1 MWCDV
6 MIRKIK
12 ILFVLSLLLLVSIGA
27 VSAIED
33 ADMNITSSDGDIIET
48 SDAIDVVSSA
58 EEETVISDSSDD
70 VLSDEPITVT
80 AQNYLSYF
88 DKNGNAQSTINEG
101 DTVKLDG
108 SFSNVN
114 FIFNKKVNVEGT
126 SSCSLSGCTV
136 KLLSGASGSVVSNL
150 IIRNY
155 ADYAQGVCLDG
166 ADECIV
172 KNCFINNTGQSSYAI
187 ALGNNANNNQ
197 IIDNQLSCYG
207 ETYGHNA
214 RSTPPLV
221 VFGSHNNY
229 IANNHLECDDANGIY
244 FSNYGGGPFT
254 GGESNYNTIFN
265 NTIKYNV
272 LPTSWSYGI
281 QVMGSYNL
289 IDSNTVIGAYRGIS
303 TVVSQYSPG
312 GNIIVNNRV
321 VNLIGNDFS
330 NGRPSGGENAI
341 VGTYNSIIKNNRIE
355 NASIMASGSGISAL
369 DNSTV
374 ENNYVEV
381 ANYAGKGISAYGDD
395 IKVKNNTIITVSGIG
410 IFQQGAF
417 NNLTVDS
424 NSITSKSGVGVHI
437 IKENNKNRPKD
448 VKIINNRISTK
459 AEYIINALDVELD
472 SNWEIRNNL
481 GGSILTPN
489 GTYDA
494 NRPIYEYNGTVHEIT
509 SQNWDTYI
517 DDNGNFKSNII
528 KEHDTLKFVG
538 TFANKEI
545 KINSPVKITGNNP
558 IFYNTTFNVISGGV
572 WIENLTIINNKSK
585 INNWGIVVNKVDD
598 GVTIINNNISVY
610 DLKSAYA
617 IYIVGSSLI
626 DVINNTLFSSGDFLT
641 YTLLSYSAYECRF
654 INNTI
659 NTLGTGEVY
668 TYTDEYCIDGE
679 WVCIDGE
686 WYYSESNT
694 VCIDGEWYALE
705 GQRVCIDGEWYA
717 LEGQRVC
724 IDGEWY
730 NLEGQQVCIDGQQVC
745 LDGQNVCLDGQN
757 VCLDG
762 QNVCL
767 DGQQVSFDGSCLDGS
782 HVVQELQRTYGI
794 LMLYSSDNEVS
805 RNKVNVSSKLNRT
818 LPNIGNNSSKNTI
831 IGIDLYYNSHNNTFS
846 ENEVFVK
853 GNDNYIYGMG
863 VLGYYTGHNAPNG
876 QGANSNQFIDNKISL
891 EGTYFATGIIVGD
904 ESKNTLVKNNVIVVR
919 ATNVTYGVTLEMS
932 HKSTVENNS
941 ITLNSDLIYG
951 LQAYASNE
959 NNICGNDFNLKAK
972 KIYGIAF
979 NSDNNIISNNKMVA
993 NSTGENLTFKE
1004 LDSINGENSGMF
1016 LCGNSTGNLIKCNNI
1031 TSTHGYAINI
1041 DSLASGN
1048 TVSDNYLVSQL
1059 GNANAAVNNLGN
1071 NDINE
1076 NYAYLISGLLSQ
1088 SEIPYLEFGNYTFT
1102 VDDELTEKLEGAK
1115 VDFYVVD
1122 VFIGSSNLKNG
1133 SATLSYRLGED
1144 FTPATYMIHCIV
1156 SKEDY
1161 KITTFDSYL
1170 SITLGNLNVEVANI
1184 SVKDGLNGRFSAKV
1198 TNALGKP
1205 VSNVKI
1211 IFYRDSQ
1218 PIGRVV
1224 TDNDGVA
1231 TLITIVPNSLA
1242 GSYEIKAKID
1252 ESDYYFAAEGIGNL
1266 TILDIAPVNI
1276 QVEESLIFG
1285 GILATLTDNNGFGID
1300 SKKVLVNIG
1309 GAQFTLKTDSNGQIT
1324 LPNVKAGSYALSIK
1338 LDPDKVHEPINYTGK
1353 LSVLAPLSENKGF
1366 NVFYGN
1372 AVNYKVRVRGSD
1384 GNYVGANINVVI
1396 KVNGKTYNVK
1406 TDKNGYASKSIK
1418 LGVGKYTITAEYKGY
1433 KVSNKIIFKAT
1444 LTAKNIVKKKA
1455 KKIKF
1460 SAKLV
1465 DKNGKILKNKK
1476 VTFKIKNKKYTSKTN
1491 KKGIATVVLKN
1502 LKVGKYTITSS
1513 YGGCSIKNTIKIK
1526 K

>member
-1 MWCDV
+1 
-6 MIRKIK
+6 MIRKIN

-27 VSAIED
+27 ASAMED
-33 ADMNITSSDGDIIET
+33 TDMNITSSDEAIMET

-58 EEETVISDSSDD
+58 EEETVLSDSSDE
-70 VLSDEPITVT
+70 VLSDNPITVT
-80 AQNYLSYF
+80 SQNYLSYF
-88 DKNGNAQSTINEG
+88 DKNGNAQSTINDG
-101 DTVKLDG
+101 DTVKLEG

-114 FIFNKKVNVEGT
+114 FIFNKKVIVEGT

-166 ADECIV
+166 ADGCIV

-187 ALGNNANNNQ
+187 ALGNNANSNQ
-197 IIDNQLSCYG
+197 IIDNQLCCYG

-244 FSNYGGGPFT
+244 FSSYGGGPFT
-254 GGESNYNTIFN
+254 GGESNNNTIFN
-265 NTIKYNV
+265 NTIQYNV

-281 QVMGSYNL
+281 QVMGSYNV

-303 TVVSQYSPG
+303 TVVSQNSPG
-312 GNIIVNNRV
+312 GNVIVNNRV

-341 VGTYNSIIKNNRIE
+341 VGTYNSIIKNNRVE

-381 ANYAGKGISAYGDD
+381 AYYAGKGISAYGND
-395 IKVKNNTIITVSGIG
+395 IKVKNNTIITGSGIG

-417 NNLTVDS
+417 NNLIVDS
-424 NSITSKSGVGVHI
+424 NIITSKSGVGVHI
-437 IKENNKNRPKD
+437 IKENNKNRPRN

-459 AEYIINALDVELD
+459 AEYIINAWDVELD

-481 GGSILTPN
+481 GGSVLTPN

-494 NRPIYEYNGTVHEIT
+494 NRPTYEYNGTVHEIT

-517 DDNGNFKSNII
+517 DDNGNLKSNII

-641 YTLLSYSAYECRF
+641 YTLLSYSAYDCRF

-668 TYTDEYCIDGE
+668 RFTDEYCIDGE
-679 WVCIDGE
+679 WVCIDGD

-705 GQRVCIDGEWYA
+705 GQRVCIDG
-717 LEGQRVC
+717 Q
-724 IDGEWY
+724 WY

-767 DGQQVSFDGSCLDGS
+767 DGQQVFIDGSCLDGS

-794 LMLYSSDNEVS
+794 LMLYSSDNQVS

-818 LPNIGNNSSKNTI
+818 LPNIGNNSSSNTI

-876 QGANSNQFIDNKISL
+876 QGASDNKFIDNKIAL
-891 EGTYFATGIIVGD
+891 EGTYFVTGIIVGD
-904 ESKNTLVKNNVIVVR
+904 ESKNTLVKNNVIEAR

-932 HKSTVENNS
+932 YQSTVENNS

-951 LQAYASNE
+951 LQAFASNE
-959 NNICGNDFNLKAK
+959 NNILGNDFNLKAK

-979 NSDNNIISNNKMVA
+979 NSNNNIFSNNKIVA

-1004 LDSINGENSGMF
+1004 LDSIKGENSGML
-1016 LCGNSTGNLIKCNNI
+1016 LCGNSTGNLIEGNNI

-1041 DSLASGN
+1041 DSLANGN
-1048 TVSDNYLVSQL
+1048 TISDNYLVSQL
-1059 GNANAAVNNLGN
+1059 GNANAAVNNSEN
-1071 NDINE
+1071 NDVNG
-1076 NYAYLISGLLSQ
+1076 NYVYLIGGLMSQ

-1102 VDDELTEKLEGAK
+1102 VDDELTEKLEGAR

-1122 VFIGSSNLKNG
+1122 IFIGSSNLKNG
-1133 SATLSYRLGED
+1133 SATLSYRLDED
-1144 FTPATYMIHCIV
+1144 YTPATYGIHCIV

-1161 KITTFDSYL
+1161 KMTTFDSTL
-1170 SITLGNLNVEVANI
+1170 AITLGNLNVEVTNI
-1184 SVKDGLNGRFSAKV
+1184 SVKNGLNGLFTAKV

-1205 VSNVKI
+1205 ISNVKV
-1211 IFYRDSQ
+1211 IFYRDSIL
-1218 PIGRVV
+1218 IGSAV

-1231 TLITIVPNSLA
+1231 TRITIVPASLNES
-1242 GSYEIKAKID
+1242 SYKIKAKIG
-1252 ESDYYFAAEGIGNL
+1252 ESDYYLAAEGIGNL

-1276 QVEESLIFG
+1276 QVDNSLSLG

-1300 SKKVLVNIG
+1300 SKKVSVTIG
-1309 GAQFTLKTDSNGQIT
+1309 GTQFTLKTDSNGQIT

-1338 LDPDKVHEPINYTGK
+1338 FDSDSSYESINYAGK
-1353 LSVLAPLSENKGF
+1353 LSVLAPLSENKNF

-1372 AVNYKVRVRGSD
+1372 AVNYKVRVTDSD
-1384 GNYVGANINVVI
+1384 GNYVGADVNVVI

-1406 TDKNGYASKSIK
+1406 TDKNGYASKSIR
-1418 LGVGKYTITAEYKGY
+1418 LGVGKYTITAEYNGY
-1433 KVSNKIIFKAT
+1433 KVSNKITFKPT

-1460 SAKLV
+1460 SVKLV

-1476 VTFKIKNKKYTSKTN
+1476 VTFKIKNKKYTAKTN
-1491 KKGIATVVLKN
+1491 KKGVATAVLKK
-1502 LKVGKYTITSS
+1502 LKVGKYAITSS